1 MSRTPGVPSPK
12 PELAGAGVPPTASE
26 EQLAGRFA
34 ERVKL
39 FAARHLNDAAAA
51 DDVAQETLRRVVEAI
66 RSNKII
72 NQQALPGFVFQTARN
87 ICLHWVRSTA
97 REQSAFA
104 RLEREPGEPRACDA
118 LAALVTSERAQ
129 AVKAA
134 IGRLASEDRQLLR
147 MFFYEELETDLIATR
162 LGITAMAVRVRK
174 HRALRRLGVEL
185 GDSL

>member
-1 MSRTPGVPSPK
+1 MS
-12 PELAGAGVPPTASE
+12 VPPTVLE

-39 FAARHLNDAAAA
+39 FAARRLQDAAAA

-66 RSNKII
+66 RANRIV
-72 NQQALPGFVFQTARN
+72 NQEALPGFVFQTARN

-104 RLEREPGEPRACDA
+104 RLQRESSEPRAADA
-118 LAALVTSERAQ
+118 LAALVTAERAQ

-134 IGRLASEDRQLLR
+134 IGRLTSDDRQLLG
-147 MFFYEELETDLIATR
+147 MMFYEELETDLIATR

-185 GDSL
+185 GDSFGNDSVVPGTLE